1 MEQMDEDDLEG
12 LLKRLLDETETGLWR
27 TNWWRML
34 MMTMML
40 LS

>member
-27 TNWWRML
+27 TNW
-34 MMTMML
+34 
-40 LS
+40 